1 MKNLNKTAIVNEWYK
16 QDMGSL
22 LDSEMALRF
31 PATQKEKTE
40 AYNEEH
46 GKILGTCACC
56 KQIAHDRFGNSFDI
70 PSFATC
76 ELADKD
82 NKVRFCSTE
91 CMANVGIE
99 NSIRPIL
106 KLQNKN

>member
-1 MKNLNKTAIVNEWYK
+1 MKNLNKTAIINEWYK
-16 QDMGSL
+16 EEIGVFPNN
-22 LDSEMALRF
+22 EF
-31 PATQKEKTE
+31 PATQSDKAE

-91 CMANVGIE
+91 CMAKVGIE
-99 NSIRPIL
+99 NSIRPLL
-106 KLQNKN
+106 KLRNKN

>member
-1 MKNLNKTAIVNEWYK
+1 MINTNKTATIRTWWK
-16 QDMGSL
+16 QVKDTYPK
-22 LDSEMALRF
+22 LDTITTSDI
-31 PATQKEKTE
+31 KE

-56 KQIAHDRFGNSFDI
+56 QQIAHDRFGNSFDI

-82 NKVRFCSTE
+82 NKIRFCSTE
-91 CMANVGIE
+91 CMAKVGIE
-99 NSIRPIL
+99 NSIRPLL
-106 KLQNKN
+106 KLRNKN